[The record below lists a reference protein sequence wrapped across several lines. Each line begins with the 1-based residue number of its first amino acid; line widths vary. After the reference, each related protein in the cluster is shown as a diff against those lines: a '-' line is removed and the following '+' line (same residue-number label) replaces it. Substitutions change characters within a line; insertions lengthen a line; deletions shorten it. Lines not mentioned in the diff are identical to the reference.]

1 MTRQSPGSTHS
12 LTRPGLA
19 GTQQGHNPPE
29 TGQLHEKAARL
40 EVGQGRDRED
50 MGAMNEAYPRQ
61 CPRTLGEWGRV
72 GVTQRRSR
80 SSELI
85 PPSSPLG

>member
-19 GTQQGHNPPE
+19 GAQQGHNPPE

-40 EVGQGRDRED
+40 EVGQVRDRED
-50 MGAMNEAYPRQ
+50 MRPTPASVPGPSVN
-61 CPRTLGEWGRV
+61 GEEV
-72 GVTQRRSR
+72 GVTQSRSR
-80 SSELI
+80 SSESI